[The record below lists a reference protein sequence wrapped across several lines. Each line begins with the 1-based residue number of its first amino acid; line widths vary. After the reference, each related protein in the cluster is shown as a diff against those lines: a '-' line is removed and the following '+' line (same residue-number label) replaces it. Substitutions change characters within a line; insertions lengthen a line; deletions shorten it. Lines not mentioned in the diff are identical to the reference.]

1 MKIVQGPQLG
11 LSVVRRC
18 SYTCGVGPT
27 ISETSSVIFLKKVLC
42 AAYREIRKYHRKN
55 MIDDAATLMEGTE
68 AMAFNE
74 AGSPGIRAQLVE
86 RRTNTLVMDFVVEG
100 DAHSTHVLNAI
111 SPAWTCAL
119 PFAQHVVNQ
128 CLPAK

>member
-1 MKIVQGPQLG
+1 MLRCFENVKVVLGPQLG

-18 SYTCGVGPT
+18 SYSCGVGPT

-55 MIDDAATLMEGTE
+55 MIDDAATLMEGTQ

-86 RRTNTLVMDFVVEG
+86 RRTNTLVMCYVPD
-100 DAHSTHVLNAI
+100 DSI
-111 SPAWTCAL
+111 SPRSDPLWCAREL
-119 PFAQHVVNQ
+119 LNTVLEEARR
-128 CLPAK
+128 

>member
-1 MKIVQGPQLG
+1 
-11 LSVVRRC
+11 
-18 SYTCGVGPT
+18 
-27 ISETSSVIFLKKVLC
+27 
-42 AAYREIRKYHRKN
+42 

-74 AGSPGIRAQLVE
+74 AGRPGIRAQLVK

-119 PFAQHVVNQ
+119 PFAKYIVEQFVIS
-128 CLPAK
+128 K